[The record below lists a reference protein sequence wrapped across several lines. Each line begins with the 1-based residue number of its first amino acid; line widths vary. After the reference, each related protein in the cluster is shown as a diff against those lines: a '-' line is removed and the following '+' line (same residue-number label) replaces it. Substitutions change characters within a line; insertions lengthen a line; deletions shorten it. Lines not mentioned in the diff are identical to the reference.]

1 MDDQQRELLGMKKF
15 ENVAAPAQSWI
26 KPELKRLNA
35 GAAENGTT
43 RRGDSGST
51 TPGTALS

>member
-1 MDDQQRELLGMKKF
+1 MKKI
-15 ENVAAPAQSWI
+15 EAGATSPKSWS

-43 RRGDSGST
+43 SRGDSGT
-51 TPGTALS
+51 GPGTALS

>member
-15 ENVAAPAQSWI
+15 ENVAAPAKSWI

-35 GAAENGTT
+35 GAAENGTRT
-43 RRGDSGST
+43 RGDSGTS
-51 TPGTALS
+51 PGTALS